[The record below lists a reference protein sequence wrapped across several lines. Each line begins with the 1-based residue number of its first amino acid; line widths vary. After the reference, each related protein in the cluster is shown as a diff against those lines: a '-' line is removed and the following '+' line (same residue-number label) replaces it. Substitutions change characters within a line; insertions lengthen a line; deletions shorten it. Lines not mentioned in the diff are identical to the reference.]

1 MSLFPYTG
9 VDFWV
14 PFLKPPAKYGP
25 GKPEFQIRSILGS
38 VEGELLHPHD
48 GLSKRDT
55 KGEGIGRR
63 WHVFS
68 LESQEMPRFGLQS
81 AYNRAWVL
89 SAVDSLRPKRRL
101 GLWGPCQFGRM
112 MFRSHED
119 ASMCVPNGFCH
130 EFGTLFAFEGTP
142 RGKRR
147 LVMLTSWP
155 KKV

>member
-68 LESQEMPRFGLQS
+68 LESQEVPRFGLQS

-89 SAVDSLRPKRRL
+89 PSIVYVQKGDLACGDR
-101 GLWGPCQFGRM
+101 QFGRM